1 MGDVIKLEDYRAD
14 FERRRE
20 AKIARRKRQQ
30 QRLSGNKGDSASEN
44 TLPASKDPIEDDPA

>member
-14 FERRRE
+14 FERRQE

-30 QRLSGNKGDSASEN
+30 QRLSGNKGEKTSEN
-44 TLPASKDPIEDDPA
+44 SLPASEDRIEDDPA